1 MKTLSID
8 IETYSSIDLTK
19 SGVYKYT
26 QNDFENTAYCL
37 CLWWWRYKIIDLKN
51 NEKIPEN
58 LKKDILDENI
68 IKTAFNANFER
79 VCLSKYFNTYLSPK
93 MFRCTQVHA
102 LYLGLPHGLDNV
114 AKSLR
119 LKEQKLEEGKS
130 LIRFFMK
137 KENLDLLTSNSES
150 IKKDEAIKKYEDF
163 KKYCINDVRVE
174 RSIRKVLEKVK
185 LPESEQK
192 LWELDQRN
200 KW

>member
-1 MKTLSID
+1 MRTLSID
-8 IETYSSIDLTK
+8 IETYGGIDLTK

-26 QNDFENTAYCL
+26 QNDFEILLIAYA
-37 CLWWWRYKIIDLKN
+37 YDDEEIKIIDLKN

-130 LIRFFMK
+130 LI
-137 KENLDLLTSNSES
+137 
-150 IKKDEAIKKYEDF
+150 
-163 KKYCINDVRVE
+163 
-174 RSIRKVLEKVK
+174 
-185 LPESEQK
+185 
-192 LWELDQRN
+192 
-200 KW
+200 